1 MAFFASRYLPHVS
14 GMLTADYLCR
24 DVASEVKLV
33 LDAAGRLSPRLP
45 NLQRQEL
52 GRWWNKNNERPCLI
66 C

>member
-1 MAFFASRYLPHVS
+1 MF
-14 GMLTADYLCR
+14 TEDYLRR

-52 GRWWNKNNERPCLI
+52 GKSMKQK
-66 C
+66 